1 VAGIC
6 SMIQNIYSDTNKK
19 MESSVTVFQKE
30 LAGIRTGRASL
41 ALLDGIKVDYYGNP
55 TPLNQV
61 ANLSVP
67 ESRSITIQPWDISI
81 TPVIEKAIL
90 SSDLGLTPL

>member
-1 VAGIC
+1 MAGIC

-41 ALLDGIKVDYYGNP
+41 ALLDGIKVEYYGNP

-67 ESRSITIQPWDISI
+67 ESR
-81 TPVIEKAIL
+81 
-90 SSDLGLTPL
+90 